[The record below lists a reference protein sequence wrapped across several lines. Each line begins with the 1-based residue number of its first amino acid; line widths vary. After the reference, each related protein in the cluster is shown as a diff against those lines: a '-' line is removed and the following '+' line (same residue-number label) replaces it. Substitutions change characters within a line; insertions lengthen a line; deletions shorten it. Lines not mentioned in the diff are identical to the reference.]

1 VRYNLSDSMV
11 KVGMTLEEVTEI
23 VGEEALGGWG
33 KRGLMGRPERQ
44 KSFYFMDQTK
54 WCVVW
59 FDDSDV
65 VVAKTTM
72 DIR

>member
-1 VRYNLSDSMV
+1 MRYNLSDSMI
-11 KVGMTLEEVTEI
+11 KVGMTLDEVTEI
-23 VGEEALGGWG
+23 VGEDALGGWG

>member
-1 VRYNLSDSMV
+1 MRYNLSDSMI
-11 KVGMTLEEVTEI
+11 KVGMTLDEVTEL

>member
-1 VRYNLSDSMV
+1 MRYNLSDSMI

>member
-1 VRYNLSDSMV
+1 VRYNLSDSMI
-11 KVGMTLEEVTEI
+11 KVGMTLDEVTEI
-23 VGEEALGGWG
+23 VGEDALGGWG

>member
-1 VRYNLSDSMV
+1 MRYNLSDSMV

>member
-1 VRYNLSDSMV
+1 VRYNLSDTMI
-11 KVGMTLEEVTEI
+11 KIGMTLAEVTEI
-23 VGEEALGGWG
+23 VGENELGGWG
-33 KRGLMGRPERQ
+33 KPGLMGKPERH

-59 FDDSDV
+59 FDDSERV
-65 VVAKTTM
+65 VSKTTM

>member
-1 VRYNLSDSMV
+1 MI
-11 KVGMTLEEVTEI
+11 KVGMTLDEVTEI

>member
-1 VRYNLSDSMV
+1 MRYNLSDSMI
-11 KVGMTLEEVTEI
+11 KVGMTLDEVTEI